1 MMFIVTAIA
10 ALALFLYGIDLIN
23 SGLSKLFSEQI
34 KKFLHLASR
43 SVLWAILIGAI
54 VTILIQNSNT
64 PVVMLMGFATSR
76 LIDLKGAIGVI
87 LGADIG
93 STLTVQLISFN
104 LYSMGLF
111 LIASGFLTGVFI
123 KGRKAGAVSS
133 FFTGLGFI
141 LFSMKLLND
150 ILSGI
155 DPNQSNLVK
164 LIVHNPY
171 IGFTVSLVLT
181 SVIQSSAATIG
192 IAISMANV
200 GFINLSHALPIILG
214 ANIGTCS
221 TAVVA
226 MFKADQA
233 GRRVAIAHLLFKVIG
248 VIIVAVF
255 FKPFLL
261 LTTYTSGNVAH
272 QIANAH
278 TIFNIAITLF
288 FAPLAPSVVKFF
300 DKYVKTGK
308 EIALPDMPHYLD
320 ESVLSTPPIALDYAL
335 KEVIRLADYVY
346 SMLTI
351 SYNALSKNDLWRS
364 NELNAMDNAVEK
376 LASKIKLYIVRVS
389 APKGLAQQDAYHK
402 FELITYIKN
411 FEVISSIISQ
421 NLSSEIEKKTI
432 SGYRLS
438 DEGWLEIKDY
448 FHEVMGFFKDIIS
461 AIETDNPDADLVL
474 REKKDRLAQQEL
486 LLLKHHLER
495 LNKRYTESIETSA
508 MHIEIVSILR
518 HISSQL
524 AYMVKPINLS

>member
-1 MMFIVTAIA
+1 MMFIITAIA

-34 KKFLHLASR
+34 KKFLSLASK
-43 SVLWAILIGAI
+43 SVLGAILIGGV

-76 LIDLKGAIGVI
+76 LIDLRGAIGVI

-93 STLTVQLISFN
+93 STLTVQLLSFN
-104 LYSMGLF
+104 LYGFGLF
-111 LIASGFLTGVFI
+111 LIAAGFLTGIIV
-123 KGRKAGAVSS
+123 KGPKARAAAS

-141 LFSMKLLND
+141 LFSMNMLNE
-150 ILSGI
+150 LMGRI
-155 DPNQSNLVK
+155 DPQQSGLIKLV
-164 LIVHNPY
+164 LHNPL

-181 SVIQSSAATIG
+181 SIIQSSAATIG
-192 IAISMANV
+192 IAISLANA
-200 GFINLSHALPIILG
+200 GFINLTHAMPIILG

-221 TAVVA
+221 TAIFA
-226 MFKADQA
+226 MFKSDQA

-248 VIIVAVF
+248 VVIVAVL

-261 LTTYTSGNVAH
+261 LTSSTSADVAH

-278 TIFNIAITLF
+278 TLFNIFITVI
-288 FAPLAPSVVKFF
+288 FAPFASVVAGFF
-300 DKYVKTGK
+300 EKHVTTGREIEFPDK
-308 EIALPDMPHYLD
+308 PRYLD
-320 ESVLSTPPIALDYAL
+320 ESVLSTPSLAFEYAL
-335 KEVIRLADYVY
+335 KEVVRLANYVY
-346 SMLTI
+346 TMMGI
-351 SYNALSKNDLWRS
+351 SYNALSKNDLWSS
-364 NELNAMDNAVEK
+364 NELNAMDDAVES
-376 LASKIKLYIVRVS
+376 LASKIKLYVVRVS
-389 APKGLAQQDAYHK
+389 APKGMTQAEASYQ
-402 FELITYIKN
+402 FELITYVKN

-438 DEGWLEIKDY
+438 DEGWMEVRGY
-448 FHEVMGFFKDIIS
+448 FQEVMMFFKDIVS
-461 AIETDNPDADLVL
+461 AIGSDNPDTGLAL
-474 REKKDRLAQQEL
+474 REKKKQLAQEEL
-486 LLLKHHLER
+486 MLLKHHLER

-524 AYMVKPINLS
+524 AYMVKPINL